1 MKILTRVK
9 KVELKNGWLSEFV
22 FSNANGRVHAR
33 IISECMRRKTSGTG
47 FTNTKCIHASRRTVN
62 SEFARVGMPATVRA
76 SLLGNTEKVNEQYYT
91 YDVSEMD
98 YKKNIICEVNKET
111 KAM

>member
-1 MKILTRVK
+1 MHETENK
-9 KVELKNGWLSEFV
+9 
-22 FSNANGRVHAR
+22 
-33 IISECMRRKTSGTG
+33 CTG

-98 YKKNIICEVNKET
+98 YKNIICEVNKET

>member
-1 MKILTRVK
+1 
-9 KVELKNGWLSEFV
+9 
-22 FSNANGRVHAR
+22 
-33 IISECMRRKTSGTG
+33 
-47 FTNTKCIHASRRTVN
+47 
-62 SEFARVGMPATVRA
+62 MPATVRA

-98 YKKNIICEVNKET
+98 YKKNIICEVNKGT